1 MPISSVRSFSD
12 ADEYCSSFR
21 DFQYELTVIDGG
33 DFAAEHVRVDLHE
46 VRLQRYCSNLP
57 WVAHTAIIKGRA
69 VFALRAEPGP
79 SLLRAGEEMQ
89 TTNIER
95 LANGQ
100 TIYTR
105 SSGTVSWGTISLPVD
120 ALAAIGAAAGY
131 DLKTPVDVVTET
143 PPPAMM
149 ARLRRLHA
157 AAGHLAREAPE
168 IIANPEAARGLE
180 YELVQALVACLKP
193 AKDEEDAVAKR
204 HHALVM
210 RRFHAAVTASGD
222 RPVYVSDLCS
232 AIGVSDRTLQISCRE
247 HLGMGPQR
255 YLLWRRMQHVR
266 RALALAD
273 PKSATVTEIA
283 TAHGFWELG
292 RFAGAYR
299 SLYGE
304 SPSATL
310 ARAPDHVRSQHYS
323 TVPPTFSQTAYSDR
337 LPSATVSDR
346 RIGRPK

>member
-12 ADEYCSSFR
+12 PDEYCSSFR
-21 DFQYELTVIDGG
+21 DFQYELTVTDGG

-46 VRLQRYCSNLP
+46 VRLQRYFSNLP
-57 WVAHTAIIKGRA
+57 WVAHTAIMKGRA

-95 LANGQ
+95 LAHDQ

-120 ALAAIGAAAGY
+120 ALAAIGAATAGY
-131 DLKTPVDVVTET
+131 DLKPPVDVVTET
-143 PPPAMM
+143 PPPVMIT
-149 ARLRRLHA
+149 RLRRLHA
-157 AAGHLAREAPE
+157 TAGHLAKEAPD

-180 YELVQALVACLKP
+180 HELVRALVACLRP

-204 HHALVM
+204 RHALVM
-210 RRFHAAVTASGD
+210 RRFYAAVTASGD

-232 AIGVSDRTLQISCRE
+232 AIGVSDRTLQICCRE
-247 HLGMGPQR
+247 HLGMGPRR
-255 YLLWRRMQHVR
+255 YLWLRRMQHVR

-273 PKSATVTEIA
+273 PTGATVTEIA

-299 SLYGE
+299 SFYGE

-310 ARAPDHVRSQHYS
+310 ARVPDHARS
-323 TVPPTFSQTAYSDR
+323 
-337 LPSATVSDR
+337 
-346 RIGRPK
+346 